1 MRVLQISV
9 VVIASWVYEFLKL
22 INMYIL
28 HEDIL
33 LYVNSTSIKSV
44 NKTNKNKKNIKKGL
58 KNRQKSRLLIEP
70 ENDFFIIAK
79 EDS

>member
-1 MRVLQISV
+1 MRVLEIS

-44 NKTNKNKKNIKKGL
+44 NKTNKNKKKIKKGL
-58 KNRQKSRLLIEP
+58 KNRQKSRLSIEP

>member
-44 NKTNKNKKNIKKGL
+44 NKTNKNKKKIKKVL
-58 KNRQKSRLLIEP
+58 KTGKKVDCQLNLKMTFS
-70 ENDFFIIAK
+70 
-79 EDS
+79 